1 MKTGETKSTAKSSGK
16 AVGNNRGSTRPTKFI
31 FVTGGV
37 VSSLGKGL
45 TCASLGAL
53 LESRGLRVT
62 ICKCDPYLNVDPGTM
77 SPFQHGEVFVTDD
90 GAETDLDL
98 GHYERFLS
106 ARMTRLNNFT
116 AGQVYEKVIRKE
128 RKGEYLGGT
137 VQVIP
142 HVTNE
147 IKERI
152 LKAGEGYDVCIGEIG
167 GTVGDIEGLP
177 FLEAIRQFS
186 VEVGRDHVLYIHLT
200 LVPYIAVAGEIKTK
214 PTQHSVH
221 ELTSLGIQ
229 PDIIILRSDRE
240 IDQKSKEKIALY
252 CNVQSQSVITAQD
265 VESIY
270 DLPVVLNRE
279 GLDARVCEKLNIWT
293 GAPNLDPWIRVANTL
308 RSPKNGRVKI
318 AMVGKYV
325 ELKESYKSLIEALHH
340 GGVQS
345 QCGVDIV
352 YIDSEEV
359 ETKGVPDEMKETDA
373 ILVPGG
379 FGKRGSEGKIRAVQ
393 YARENNVPYL
403 GICLGLQMAVVEFCR
418 NMIGKTG
425 AGSGE
430 FMPDTPHEVI
440 HLMQSQ
446 KGVSDM
452 GATMRLGAYP
462 CMLRE
467 NSLARSIYGREEIS
481 ERHRHRWEVNNVYRE
496 EMEKAGLLMSG
507 VSPDGSL
514 VEMIEFTEHPWF
526 VGVQFHPE
534 FMSKPLKPHPLFAGF
549 VDAARRQRD
558 GELGTGLKPAKKNMN
573 DSTNRSVKE
582 DAPTGKNAPGSERTA
597 AATA

>member
-1 MKTGETKSTAKSSGK
+1 MS
-16 AVGNNRGSTRPTKFI
+16 RPTKYI

-53 LESRGLRVT
+53 LESRGLKVT

-116 AGQVYEKVIRKE
+116 AGQVYERVIRNE

-152 LKAGEGYDVCIGEIG
+152 LKAGEGFDVCIGEIG

-177 FLEAIRQFS
+177 FIEAIRQLS
-186 VEVGRDHVLYIHLT
+186 ADIGRDNVTYVHLT
-200 LVPYIAVAGEIKTK
+200 LVPYISVAGEIKTK

-229 PDIIILRSDRE
+229 PDIIILRSDRD
-240 IDQKSKEKIALY
+240 IDRKSKEKIALY
-252 CNVQSQSVITAQD
+252 CNVPPQCVITAKD
-265 VESIY
+265 VENIY
-270 DLPVVLNRE
+270 DLPAVLNSQ
-279 GLDARVCEKLNIWT
+279 GLDARICEKLNMWT
-293 GAPNLDPWIRVANTL
+293 GSPNLDPWKKVTNTL
-308 RSPKNGRVKI
+308 RSPGQGRVKI

-325 ELKESYKSLIEALHH
+325 ELKESYKSLNEALHH
-340 GGVQS
+340 GGVKNE
-345 QCGVDIV
+345 CGVDIV

-359 ETKGVPDEMKETDA
+359 ETSGIPREMKEADA

-393 YARENNVPYL
+393 FAREEKIPYL
-403 GICLGLQMAVVEFCR
+403 GICLGLQMAVVEYCR
-418 NMIGKTG
+418 NVLGKVG
-425 AGSGE
+425 AASGE
-430 FMPDTPHEVI
+430 FVPDTPHEVI
-440 HLMQSQ
+440 HLMETQ
-446 KGVSDM
+446 KGVSEV

-462 CMLRE
+462 CSLRSG
-467 NSLARSIYGREEIS
+467 SLAEKIYGQSLIS
-481 ERHRHRWEVNNVYRE
+481 ERHRHRWEVNNAYRE
-496 EMEKAGLLMSG
+496 EMEKAGMAMSG
-507 VSPDGSL
+507 LSPDGQL
-514 VEMIEFTEHPWF
+514 VEMIELAGHPWF

-534 FMSKPLKPHPLFAGF
+534 FCSKPLRPHPLFVGYIGAALKHRDSGAQKDPKQKSTDSKRAPSTAGGS
-549 VDAARRQRD
+549 D
-558 GELGTGLKPAKKNMN
+558 
-573 DSTNRSVKE
+573 DSTAGASSAQAVGQT
-582 DAPTGKNAPGSERTA
+582 PGKVNPASA
-597 AATA
+597 AAHGMSR